1 MYTIKLFCQH
11 GASTKLLVNK
21 CLEEAKNRGLEMTLD
36 AYPFSEISEHIEGTD
51 LVVLAPQVRFKLN
64 TFQKEYPTY
73 TFMCIN
79 PADYGMMN
87 AKNIIDEMLKNLN
100 K

>member
-1 MYTIKLFCQH
+1 MYNVKLFCQH

-21 CLEEAKNRGLEMTLD
+21 CLAEAQSRGLDMTLD
-36 AYPFSEISEHIEGTD
+36 AYPYSSIGENIAGAD

-64 TFQKEYPTY
+64 SFKKEYPDY

-79 PADYGMMN
+79 PGDYGMMN
-87 AKNIIDEMLKNLN
+87 AKNIVDEMMKNL